1 MEKKVKNYELDD
13 KVDNFIKWYKK
24 EVIKGNHLKDS
35 EFQEEKRLRNF
46 IEKMAVWYEL
56 RYPEYEVNRIM
67 PGSDQEM
74 KDINEEMFD
83 KNSSINELIKQFNNK
98 SDIKWSDFYNY
109 NRFFNSLPAEEVSYL
124 DKYYYPSILYINN
137 GRMEHFHLDEN
148 GRITISELNYFVL
161 NHDLMTLNLE
171 EALEYLKMR
180 KIELP
185 KNNGIELEI
194 EKAKKHNYIR
204 KSILNCVMYRIIER
218 GGNRIGPRRG
228 LMFAKEFNTDIN
240 IPMIYGV
247 DFSDPG
253 LHLLIDEYLKLGG
266 NINLECLVNYGSRDK
281 KNQLLNTVAISRI
294 LEKFYNQFSTEVKEN
309 KRITIQDCQKFGF
322 AISLLVSENKK
333 TKQLKF
339 TNKYI
344 R

>member
-1 MEKKVKNYELDD
+1 MEKKVINYELDD

-24 EVIKGNHLKDS
+24 QVIRDKYTKDY
-35 EFQEEKRLRNF
+35 EFLEEKRLRNF

-74 KDINEEMFD
+74 KDINEEMFH
-83 KNSSINELIKQFNNK
+83 KNSCISELIKQFNNK

-109 NRFFNSLPAEEVSYL
+109 DRFFNSLPVEEANYL

-148 GRITISELNYFVL
+148 GRITISELNYFAL

-171 EALEYLKMR
+171 EALEYLKMH

-194 EKAKKHNYIR
+194 EKAKRHYYIR

-253 LHLLIDEYLKLGG
+253 LHLFIDEYLKLGG
-266 NINLECLVNYGSRDK
+266 NINLECIVNYGMRDK
-281 KNQLLNTVAISRI
+281 KNQLLSTITIHKI
-294 LEKFYNQFSTEVKEN
+294 LENFCNQYLVGIKGKKKSITNDYEKFVSAQSILYSEEKEN
-309 KRITIQDCQKFGF
+309 
-322 AISLLVSENKK
+322 
-333 TKQLKF
+333 KQLKF
-339 TNKYI
+339 KK
-344 R
+344 